1 MGERH
6 QQPRLDQGL
15 VTLAKDFGRQGFT
28 VAFLLEAYGARF
40 GLGEHTGTSELRK
53 WLYRRLVYMVKL
65 GFLERVEA
73 EDEPVTYFVSQRFIE
88 VYLMNGSS
96 PGDANGAATIDAL
109 KGRISRY
116 HVDMLS
122 FAGECKEYQQLV
134 IDCPHL
140 RSEIEQMHLSAKER
154 GAELSGHI
162 RAINNVLE
170 QISTS

>member
-1 MGERH
+1 MAS
-6 QQPRLDQGL
+6 L
-15 VTLAKDFGRQGFT
+15 V
-28 VAFLLEAYGARF
+28 EAYETCF
-40 GLGEHTGTSELRK
+40 GLGEHSSTSALRK
-53 WLYRRLVYMVKL
+53 WLYRRLIYMVKL
-65 GFLERVEA
+65 GFLERVQA
-73 EDEPVTYFVSQRFIE
+73 EDAPVTYFVSQRFIE
-88 VYLMNGSS
+88 VYPVDDSS
-96 PGDANGAATIDAL
+96 SGDANGSATIDAL

-140 RSEIEQMHLSAKER
+140 RYEIEQMHLSAKER